1 MLPVLFKWRGLRV
14 WSYPAMLYFGLLF
27 GVVAGNIAAHA
38 AHLDAFRVYVATLI
52 LIVPSLA
59 GARLLYVAANWKTYK
74 HDPRRIWDRQDG
86 GLIMY
91 GGLPAMLL
99 LSLPLLSA
107 LQLNFGAFWDVSS
120 FTILVGM
127 MFTRVGC
134 LLNGCCA
141 GCSSKAWFSLYLPN
155 RKGVWEKRVPTQ
167 ILEAVWAVVLLVS
180 AIVIWPRVP
189 FRGGLFLF
197 VAGGYACARLVM
209 EPAREREADAPRLSV
224 AHVVS
229 IITVLLSVS
238 TLTIYW

>member
-1 MLPVLFKWRGLRV
+1 
-14 WSYPAMLYFGLLF
+14 MLYFGLLF
-27 GVVAGNIAAHA
+27 GVVAGNVAAHA
-38 AHLDAFRVYVATLI
+38 AHVEAFRAYVATLI
-52 LIVPSLA
+52 LLLPALA

-74 HDPRRIWDRQDG
+74 HDLRRICNRKDG

-91 GGLPAMLL
+91 GGLPAILL
-99 LSLPLLSA
+99 LSVPLLRV
-107 LQLNFGAFWDVSS
+107 LQLNFGAFWDVSA

-141 GCSSKAWFSLYLPN
+141 GCPSKAWLSVYLPN
-155 RKGVWEKRVPTQ
+155 PKGVWEKRIPTQ
-167 ILEAVWAVVLLVS
+167 ILEALWAVVLLVS
-180 AIVIWPRVP
+180 AIVLWPRVP

-209 EPAREREADAPRLSV
+209 ELAREREADAPRLNV